1 MAAPLRSTF
10 ARLCFDTR
18 MMLDI
23 TQQTLALAV
32 GVSRAH
38 IASIE
43 HGRENPSLDL
53 VARIAERLGIE
64 LDFVARAPLV
74 SAPHHQ
80 HDMVHARCSGYL
92 DRRLWRAGLE
102 VRREV
107 EVVHGRS
114 HGWIDLLAFDPRTGT
129 LIIIEVKTRLDDLGS
144 IERQLGWYERAALD
158 LAHGFGWRPRHITGW
173 LVALASAEVDA
184 AIRANGEAL
193 TAAFPMRADEMV
205 RIVAGATPP
214 GTSSRGLAL
223 LDPSSRR
230 RDWLVKSRSDGRRS
244 AAPYRDYADA
254 ARRVSP

>member
-18 MMLDI
+18 TMLDI

-32 GVSRAH
+32 GVSRSH

-107 EVVHGRS
+107 EV
-114 HGWIDLLAFDPRTGT
+114 T
-129 LIIIEVKTRLDDLGS
+129 
-144 IERQLGWYERAALD
+144 
-158 LAHGFGWRPRHITGW
+158 
-173 LVALASAEVDA
+173 
-184 AIRANGEAL
+184 
-193 TAAFPMRADEMV
+193 
-205 RIVAGATPP
+205 
-214 GTSSRGLAL
+214 
-223 LDPSSRR
+223 
-230 RDWLVKSRSDGRRS
+230 KS
-244 AAPYRDYADA
+244 
-254 ARRVSP
+254 